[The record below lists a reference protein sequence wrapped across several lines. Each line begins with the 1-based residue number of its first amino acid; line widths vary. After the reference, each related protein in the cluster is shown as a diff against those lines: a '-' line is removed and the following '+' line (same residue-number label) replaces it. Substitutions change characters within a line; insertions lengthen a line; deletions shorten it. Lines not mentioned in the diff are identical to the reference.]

1 MSLKKWNEKH
11 KTIGDVFDDLARGIK
26 PTPPSVKPEPSQ
38 SKKLTWDENGIRDEN
53 GNPVTSFEE
62 LAGCIFMDKDGIG
75 RIGVTGISS
84 KGYLETPKPDM
95 VNHPSHY
102 TRGKVETIDGLESA
116 VEGLQGKEAG
126 LTWQVIRYMWRWKF
140 KNNPLEDL
148 KKAEFYLKRLI
159 KHVEEEPNE

>member
-1 MSLKKWNEKH
+1 MSLKTWNERRNSSGRLILYKC
-11 KTIGDVFDDLARGIK
+11 
-26 PTPPSVKPEPSQ
+26 PECGFMKEVSGLNEDAGECPRC
-38 SKKLTWDENGIRDEN
+38 KIELIIPRYKMTWDETGIKDGD
-53 GNPVTSFEE
+53 GNPVISFEK
-62 LAGCIFMDKDGIG
+62 LLK
-75 RIGVTGISS
+75 SS
-84 KGYLETPKPDM
+84 IKTETPKPDM
-95 VNHPSHY
+95 VNHPPHY

-159 KHVEEEPNE
+159 KHVEEEK

>member
-1 MSLKKWNEKH
+1 MSLKKWNEKP
-11 KTIGDVFDDLARGIK
+11 I
-26 PTPPSVKPEPSQ
+26 PPNTKPEPSQ
-38 SKKLTWDENGIRDEN
+38 SKKLTWDESGIRDEN
-53 GNPVTSFEE
+53 G
-62 LAGCIFMDKDGIG
+62 IGIP
-75 RIGVTGISS
+75 IIY
-84 KGYLETPKPDM
+84 KPFIEAPKPDM
-95 VNHPSHY
+95 VNHPPHY

-159 KHVEEEPNE
+159 KHVEGEPNE